1 VLYCVRKQIFLV
13 QLGVFFRFLNNN
25 NLDKILNSSFI
36 VNKLL
41 TYSYWLNVAHYKQ
54 WIVLRVGI
62 FAAFDHIWL
71 GMMLIMLVIPP
82 VHATAFYQ
90 SYVEHLNVT
99 IVAVFGKERRVSKV
113 VHGPASLTLIF
124 KHRTRK

>member
-1 VLYCVRKQIFLV
+1 M
-13 QLGVFFRFLNNN
+13 
-25 NLDKILNSSFI
+25 
-36 VNKLL
+36 LL
-41 TYSYWLNVAHYKQ
+41 TYSYWLNVAHCKQ
-54 WIVLRVGI
+54 RIVLRVGI
-62 FAAFDHIWL
+62 FANHIRL

-82 VHATAFYQ
+82 VHTAALYQ
-90 SYVEHLNVT
+90 AYIEHLNVT